1 MSLIFILFLFTLATA
16 SMASVHFAET
26 SQRQSVRPSRV
37 TVGAIGADVVDSTA
51 RVKTH
56 PSKAVSLQGEPWYS
70 EVVEQRHKAVD
81 YKVF

>member
-1 MSLIFILFLFTLATA
+1 
-16 SMASVHFAET
+16 MASVHFAET
-26 SQRQSVRPSRV
+26 SQRQSVRPSRAV
-37 TVGAIGADVVDSTA
+37 GADVVDSTA

-56 PSKAVSLQGEPWYS
+56 PSKAISLQGEPWYS